1 MDSEPISF
9 PASGE
14 FLQSIRTSARA
25 LREASNISIEEKAI
39 KRLLLSPAF
48 TSSFKRVS
56 ASHGLAMPLNFP
68 SPGAELNLLS
78 ILSLLN
84 FGSGYRG
91 PLHAETG
98 HGAWDC
104 MRAFVF
110 SMYITSS
117 SGEDDLL
124 SARGIQTISE
134 GKVAEL
140 MRVNVHTE
148 KPHETLPH
156 VTIGELRGP
165 MYDLVKSVT
174 KVLNE
179 TGGILVNMAYPDLG
193 MFVLEA
199 LKEGRKASSDRNDHA
214 DVEIVLERLVRAFP
228 AFQDMAVVDGQRIF
242 CFKKALFLIHAISVR
257 FGSADP
263 PPFPVASTSH
273 MPVFSDNVLPSLLIH
288 LGVIDISRSPN
299 LAMLF
304 PQAGSP
310 EQLEAL
316 LATVAPGPGG
326 DAKVLPKDGPV
337 VSANQAYILRAAA
350 IDACELIVQVAHTL
364 NEQPMDWLRD
374 MELPTL
380 DMWIWAVA
388 KDRLDY
394 RKLERFVL
402 RDTVFF

>member
-1 MDSEPISF
+1 MDSSSF

-14 FLQSIRTSARA
+14 FLQSVRTSARA
-25 LREASNISIEEKAI
+25 LREAANISIEEQAI

-68 SPGAELNLLS
+68 SAGAELNLLS

-84 FGSGYRG
+84 FGSGYRA

-104 MRAFVF
+104 MKAFVF
-110 SMYITSS
+110 SLYITSS
-117 SGEDDLL
+117 VDEDDSL
-124 SARGIQTISE
+124 SAKGMQKISE
-134 GKVAEL
+134 GRVAEL
-140 MRVNVHTE
+140 MRVNIHTE
-148 KPHETLPH
+148 RPHETLQH

-165 MYDLVKSVT
+165 MYDLVKLVT
-174 KVLNE
+174 RVLNE
-179 TGGILVNMAYPDLG
+179 TGEILANMGYPDLG

-199 LKEGRKASSDRNDHA
+199 LKDGRKTRSDRNNHA
-214 DVEIVLERLVRAFP
+214 DVEVVLERLVRAFP

-242 CFKKALFLIHAISVR
+242 CFKKALFLIHAISIR
-257 FGSADP
+257 FGAANP
-263 PPFPVASTSH
+263 PPFPVPSTSH

-288 LGVIDISRSPN
+288 LGVIDISGSPN
-299 LAMLF
+299 LSSLF
-304 PQAGSP
+304 PHAGSP
-310 EQLEAL
+310 EELPSL
-316 LATVAPGPGG
+316 LATAAPGIG
-326 DAKVLPKDGPV
+326 DPKPLPKDGPV
-337 VSANQAYILRAAA
+337 LATNQAYMLRAAA
-350 IDACELIVQVAHTL
+350 IDACELITEVAHTL
-364 NEQPMDWLRD
+364 HEPSMEWLRD
-374 MELPTL
+374 ITLPSL

-388 KDRLDY
+388 KDRTDY

>member
-1 MDSEPISF
+1 MEPISF

-14 FLQSIRTSARA
+14 FLQSIRTSSRA
-25 LREASNISIEEKAI
+25 LREAANISIEEQAI

-110 SMYITSS
+110 SLYITSS
-117 SGEDDLL
+117 ADEDDLL
-124 SARGIQTISE
+124 SARGIQNISE
-134 GKVAEL
+134 GRVAEL

-148 KPHETLPH
+148 KPHETLQH
-156 VTIGELRGP
+156 VTIGELGGP
-165 MYDLVKSVT
+165 MYDLVKLVT
-174 KVLNE
+174 RVLNE
-179 TGGILVNMAYPDLG
+179 TGGILVNMGYPDLG

-199 LKEGRKASSDRNDHA
+199 LKKGKKANSDRNSHA
-214 DVEIVLERLVRAFP
+214 DCEVILEQLVHAFP

-263 PPFPVASTSH
+263 PPFPVPSTSH

-288 LGVIDISRSPN
+288 LGVIDISRSPT
-299 LAMLF
+299 LSMLF
-304 PQAGSP
+304 PRAGSP
-310 EQLEAL
+310 EQLDPL
-316 LATVAPGPGG
+316 LATAVPGSG
-326 DAKVLPKDGPV
+326 DTKAVPKDGPV
-337 VSANQAYILRAAA
+337 LSTNQAYILRAAA
-350 IDACELIVQVAHTL
+350 IDACELITEVAHTL
-364 NEQPMDWLRD
+364 QEPSLEWLRD
-374 MELPTL
+374 IQLPLL
-380 DMWIWAVA
+380 DMWIWAVG

-394 RKLERFVL
+394 RQLERFVL

>member
-1 MDSEPISF
+1 MDPISF
-9 PASGE
+9 PPSGE
-14 FLQSIRTSARA
+14 FLQSVRTSSKA
-25 LREASNISIEEKAI
+25 LREASNILIEEQAI

-68 SPGAELNLLS
+68 SAAAELNLLS

-84 FGSGYRG
+84 FGSGYRA

-104 MRAFVF
+104 MRSFVF
-110 SMYITSS
+110 SLYITSS
-117 SGEDDLL
+117 VDEDDLL
-124 SARGIQTISE
+124 SARGIQNISE

-148 KPHETLPH
+148 RPHENLQH

-165 MYDLVKSVT
+165 MYDLVKLVT
-174 KVLNE
+174 RVLNE
-179 TGGILVNMAYPDLG
+179 TGGILVNSGYPDLG

-199 LKEGRKASSDRNDHA
+199 LKDGRKARSDEDDHA
-214 DVEIVLERLVRAFP
+214 DVEVILERLVRAFP

-242 CFKKALFLIHAISVR
+242 CFKKALFLIHAISIR
-257 FGSADP
+257 FGSAQP
-263 PPFPVASTSH
+263 PPFPVPSTSH

-288 LGVIDISRSPN
+288 LGVIDTSGSPN
-299 LAMLF
+299 LSLLF
-304 PQAGSP
+304 PHAGSP
-310 EQLEAL
+310 KQLVPL
-316 LATVAPGPGG
+316 FATAAPGPS

-337 VSANQAYILRAAA
+337 LSTNQAYILRAAA
-350 IDACELIVQVAHTL
+350 IDACEMITAVAHTL
-364 NEQPMDWLRD
+364 QEPSLEWLRD
-374 MELPTL
+374 IELPAL

-388 KDRLDY
+388 KDRPDY
-394 RKLERFVL
+394 RQLERFVL
-402 RDTVFF
+402 RDTVYF

>member
-1 MDSEPISF
+1 MENSF

-14 FLQSIRTSARA
+14 FLQSIRTSSRA
-25 LREASNISIEEKAI
+25 LRMAANISIEEEAI
-39 KRLLLSPAF
+39 KRLLLSPSF

-78 ILSLLN
+78 ILALLN

-110 SMYITSS
+110 SLYITSS
-117 SGEDDLL
+117 ADEEDLL
-124 SARGIQTISE
+124 SARGIQNISE
-134 GKVAEL
+134 ARVAEL

-148 KPHETLPH
+148 RPHETLQH

-165 MYDLVKSVT
+165 MYDLVKLVT
-174 KVLNE
+174 RVLNE
-179 TGGILVNMAYPDLG
+179 TGGILVNMGYPDLG
-193 MFVLEA
+193 MFVSEA
-199 LKEGRKASSDRNDHA
+199 LKEGRKALSDRNNHA
-214 DVEIVLERLVRAFP
+214 DVEVILERLVRAFP

-242 CFKKALFLIHAISVR
+242 CLKKALFLIHAISVR

-263 PPFPVASTSH
+263 PPFPVPSTSH

-288 LGVIDISRSPN
+288 LGVIDISGSPN
-299 LAMLF
+299 LSILF
-304 PQAGSP
+304 PDAGSP
-310 EQLEAL
+310 EQLSAL
-316 LATVAPGPGG
+316 LATAVPGTG
-326 DAKVLPKDGPV
+326 DTKVLPKDGPV
-337 VSANQAYILRAAA
+337 LSTNQAYILRAAA
-350 IDACELIVQVAHTL
+350 IDACELIIEVAHTL
-364 NEQPMDWLRD
+364 NEPLLEWLRD
-374 MELPTL
+374 TDLPSL

-388 KDRLDY
+388 KDRSDY
-394 RKLERFVL
+394 RQLERFVL
-402 RDTVFF
+402 QDTVFF